1 MINPLTLRF
10 ADRVNASDSRTR
22 ARKKKKVNSRQG
34 NIIATSKRVRRTANN
49 RIWCMQYENLK
60 TPNVFHGVMF
70 DEDLDC
76 FVCDCLASRI

>member
-49 RIWCMQYENLK
+49 RIWCVQSENSK

-70 DEDLDC
+70 DDDLDC
-76 FVCDCLASRI
+76 FVCDCLASLI